1 MLLERRVILPLSV
14 VLTTVKSMSQIVW
27 DAGQRDIIELP
38 VSASGTV
45 IGAPGSGKT
54 QVVVERVA
62 HLLGATGTDA
72 ALEADQVLVLTP
84 SRASATR
91 LRDRLGQR
99 VGIATPGALAR
110 SIGSFAFQIVRA
122 DLALAGEAAPE
133 LLTGAEQDRI
143 LSQLIEGDILD
154 RRISWPAHLGDTV
167 RRSRD
172 FRSEVRAFIDTA
184 IELDLTRTEL
194 AGLAGGAWQPV
205 AELLEDYGS
214 VLSRLRTNAMG
225 VAELQSAARRALSDR
240 EQLPG
245 IDRLRAVL
253 VDDAQELTL
262 GGIALIEALQTRG
275 VAVIA
280 AGDPDFASG
289 AFRGITPDLFGGLVR
304 TLDKVHVLR
313 GQHRANDE
321 ISWLVRRATQAIG
334 AAGRVDHRVAPG
346 AEPESWQHVQV
357 VRAQA
362 PGEEQDHIARSL
374 RELHLIEGVP
384 WGRMA
389 VIAHDTR
396 QLVTLEAELAA
407 RDVPTRAS
415 GVPRPLGSER
425 TVRQILE
432 IVRLGIAPF
441 ESRDV
446 DERIE
451 ALRSPFGGFDGVA
464 LRRLRGGLRHAELA
478 AGGTRP
484 ARDLL
489 AEGFAHPVLFASL
502 DTDEGRRAE
511 RFATTLQQLR
521 EMSATGA
528 TIHELLW
535 HVWDRARLAGNR
547 RLSDVWRRQA
557 TSQGPTAG
565 ETARSLDGLV
575 ALFDAAKRA
584 IERNPEV
591 TADHFIREILESDVP
606 EDTLS
611 APEKEATVAL
621 MTPANALSTEFDV
634 VVIAGLQDGVWPNT
648 RLRGGLLGSWR
659 LADAVRA
666 YREGMPVPETGTLDR
681 RRQALYD
688 ELRLFVRAIS
698 RARQRIIVTAVD
710 DEGSSPSPLFTYLPP
725 ASEPAEGSEH
735 PLTLRGLVGRYRRV
749 LTTSESESERSEAA
763 AQLRILAENRVPGA
777 DPSEWY
783 GVRPATTLAPLR
795 NLDETFVRVSPSRID
810 GFENCGLEWAISSLG
825 GDTITS
831 ASAGL
836 GTLLHAALER
846 VPEGGI
852 DAMRAVV
859 DERWGEL
866 DFETAWIAEKER
878 RRIDEYIER
887 LDDYLGQVRAQGGR
901 VLASEAP
908 FRFAVSLDDG
918 SIVAG
923 DDAYAPGHAVIGGI
937 IDRVEAYPRGSGE
950 HPAARYPKKFEA
962 MKTANEDAERVVV
975 VDLKSGKSEERV
987 SDAKVTDD
995 AQLAAYQVAVEEG
1008 LIDGAAPDALAGA
1021 RLVVVSKTLAKSK
1034 YRVAHQK
1041 TLLGDDRDEF
1051 LARVAEA
1058 ARGMAAS
1065 SFTAAVEDHCQGDRF
1080 APICRI
1086 HTIGAVSA

>member
-1 MLLERRVILPLSV
+1 
-14 VLTTVKSMSQIVW
+14 MSW
-27 DAGQRDIIELP
+27 DAEQRAVLELP
-38 VSASGTV
+38 VDASGTIV
-45 IGAPGSGKT
+45 GAPGSGKT
-54 QVVVERVA
+54 AVLVERVA
-62 HLLGATGTDA
+62 RLVGGDNAP
-72 ALEADQVLVLTP
+72 LESDQVVVLTP

-99 VGIATPGALAR
+99 VGVATPGPLAR
-110 SIGSFAFQIVRA
+110 SVGSFAFQIVRA
-122 DLALAGEAAPE
+122 DLLLRGEPAPE

-143 LSQLIEGDILD
+143 LSQVIEGDIAAP
-154 RRISWPAHLGDTV
+154 RIRWPEHLGETV
-167 RRSRD
+167 RRSKD
-172 FRSEVRAFIDTA
+172 FRSELRAFIDAA
-184 IELDLTRTEL
+184 IELDVSREEL
-194 AGLAGGAWQPV
+194 AALAGGAWAPI
-205 AELLEDYGS
+205 AELTREYGA
-214 VLSRLRTNAMG
+214 VLSRMSTNAMG
-225 VAELQSAARRALSDR
+225 AAELASAARRALVER
-240 EQLPG
+240 AALPG
-245 IDRLRAVL
+245 IDRIRAVL

-262 GGIALIEALQTRG
+262 GGIALLEALRARG
-275 VAVIA
+275 IAVLA
-280 AGDPDFASG
+280 AGDPDIASG
-289 AFRGITPDLFGGLVR
+289 AFRGITPDLFGALV
-304 TLDKVHVLR
+304 TALDNVHVLR
-313 GQHRANDE
+313 AQHRSSDE
-321 ISWLVRRATQAIG
+321 IGWLVRRTTQAIG
-334 AAGRVDHRVAPG
+334 AGGRVDHRRAPG
-346 AEPESWQHVQV
+346 AEPVEWHDVQV
-357 VRAQA
+357 VKAHG
-362 PGEEQDHIARSL
+362 PGEERDHIARVL

-396 QLVTLEAELAA
+396 QLVALESELAS

-432 IVRLGIAPF
+432 IVRLALTPASG
-441 ESRDV
+441 RDV
-446 DERIE
+446 DALIE
-451 ALRSPFGGFDGVA
+451 ALRTPFGGFDGVA

-484 ARDLL
+484 ARELL
-489 AEGFAHPVLFASL
+489 AEGFAHPILFASL

-511 RFATTLQQLR
+511 RFATTLHQTH
-521 EMSATGA
+521 EMAAAGA
-528 TIHELLW
+528 TVHELLW

-547 RLSDVWRRQA
+547 RLADVWRRQA
-557 TSQGPTAG
+557 TSPGPTAG

-575 ALFDAAKRA
+575 ALFAAAKRA
-584 IERNPEV
+584 IERSPGNTP
-591 TADHFIREILESDVP
+591 DHFIHEILDSDVP

-611 APEKEATVAL
+611 APEREDTVAL

-666 YREGMPVPETGTLDR
+666 HRQGTPVPEPATLDR

-688 ELRLFVRAIS
+688 ELRLFVRAVS
-698 RARQRIIVTAVD
+698 RARTRVIVTAVD
-710 DEGSSPSPLFTYLPP
+710 DEGSAPSPLFGYLPP
-725 ASEPAEGSEH
+725 AVDPETGSEH
-735 PLTLRGLVGRYRRV
+735 PLTLRGMVGRYRRV
-749 LTTSESESERSEAA
+749 LTTSHDGSERAEAA
-763 AQLRILAENRVPGA
+763 AQLRVLAENGVPGA

-783 GVRPATTLAPLR
+783 GVRPASTLAPLR
-795 NLDETFVRVSPSRID
+795 DLDETFVRVSPSRID
-810 GFENCGLEWAISSLG
+810 GFESCGLEWAIGALG
-825 GDTITS
+825 GDTVTS

-846 VPEGGI
+846 VPEGGA

-866 DFETAWIAEKER
+866 DFETPWIAEKER

-887 LDDYLGQVRAQGGR
+887 LDTYLTQVRAQGGR
-901 VLASEAP
+901 VIASEAP
-908 FRFAVSLDDG
+908 FRFAVSVTDG

-923 DDAYAPGHAVIGGI
+923 DDAYAPGHAVIGGV
-937 IDRVEAYPRGSGE
+937 IDRVETYPSGSGE
-950 HPAARYPKKFEA
+950 HPAARGRGFKA
-962 MKTANEDAERVVV
+962 MRAQDESDGRVVV

-987 SDAKVTDD
+987 ADAKVTTD
-995 AQLAAYQVAVEEG
+995 AQLSAYQIAVEQGLVEG
-1008 LIDGAAPDALAGA
+1008 ARPDSLAGA
-1021 RLVVVSKTLAKSK
+1021 RLVVVSKTLAKSN
-1034 YRVAHQK
+1034 YRVAHQQA
-1041 TLLGDDRDEF
+1041 LLGDERDEF

-1065 SFTAAVEDHCQGDRF
+1065 SFTAAVEDHCQGDRY